1 MNRRSGFGWL
11 ELIVGIL
18 LIVLGVL
25 TLVFPGSMLTGLIVI
40 YGLIAVVM
48 GILDIVEY
56 VKLERYTGFGPTVS
70 LISGIISV
78 MCGVMLLVYPNAG
91 KWVLSLLFPIWFIT
105 HCISRLAHL
114 DVIRIMEGKFYFY
127 FALVSNI
134 LGLIL
139 GILMILSPVLSFLTL
154 QIIGYVVAF
163 YLILLGIESIV
174 AAFGQRK
181 PQWRR

>member
-1 MNRRSGFGWL
+1 MNRRSSFGWL
-11 ELIVGIL
+11 ELVTGIL
-18 LIVLGVL
+18 MIVLGILAFAVPNIIM
-25 TLVFPGSMLTGLIVI
+25 TGMIVFFG
-40 YGLIAVVM
+40 IAAIIM
-48 GILDIVEY
+48 GVTDILLFIRV
-56 VKLERYTGFGPTVS
+56 ERYTGFGPILS
-70 LISGIISV
+70 LITGIISV

-114 DVIRIMEGKFYFY
+114 DVIRIMKGKFYFY